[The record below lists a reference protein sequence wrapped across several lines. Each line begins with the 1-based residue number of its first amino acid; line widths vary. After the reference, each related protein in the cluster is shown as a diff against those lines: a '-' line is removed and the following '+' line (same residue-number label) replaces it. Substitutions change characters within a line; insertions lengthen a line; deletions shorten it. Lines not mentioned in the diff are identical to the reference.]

1 MPVRHLEQ
9 MHLVFTEA
17 FNAAIAKILNLKSAK
32 GFLIVTVV
40 ENSPASKAG
49 LHGATETKEIDG
61 ASYALGGDIIL
72 KVDGIEVR
80 KIDDILIHLQREK
93 SVGDEMI
100 LEILRDG
107 RLSEFTLVLEERP
120 NST

>member
-1 MPVRHLEQ
+1 M
-9 MHLVFTEA
+9 
-17 FNAAIAKILNLKSAK
+17 
-32 GFLIVTVV
+32 
-40 ENSPASKAG
+40 ENIIASKAG

-61 ASYALGGDIIL
+61 TSYALGGDIIL

-93 SVGDEMI
+93 SVGDEMV

-107 RLSEFTLVLEERP
+107 RISEFTLHLEQRP
-120 NST
+120 NSN